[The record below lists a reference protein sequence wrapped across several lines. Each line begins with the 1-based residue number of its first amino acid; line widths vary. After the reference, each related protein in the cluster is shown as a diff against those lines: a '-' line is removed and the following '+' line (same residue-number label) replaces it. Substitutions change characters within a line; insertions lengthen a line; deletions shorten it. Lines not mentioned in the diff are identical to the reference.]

1 MPYKY
6 GIILNRMIASRIKW
20 TKNGHENKKW
30 SNATLKPRL
39 WPLLKGIFGSMLVI
53 LPLTFTACGKEKTLD
68 WHQEALLHDGR
79 TLWVERHSER
89 GSPFP
94 GNSGLETG
102 QTLAFS
108 HPDTG
113 ERIEWRIPEG
123 LQPVM
128 LDFEQGVPYY
138 VLDTYVS
145 SDYSKWGC
153 PNPPYL
159 VYRYQQGK
167 WKRVAFELLP
177 AQFVILNLMRMSKD
191 ARGLVDGGRI
201 SVDQMEAYF
210 KDGEQGTK
218 KFRLILR
225 EKVNPIGKGCG
236 ADILFSQ
243 GRESEM
249 DDKSRRDYEELV
261 GMTEDSRRR
270 HAIHMEKLKKELREK
285 Q

>member
-1 MPYKY
+1 MDMK
-6 GIILNRMIASRIKW
+6 SRKVVMQHP
-20 TKNGHENKKW
+20 K
-30 SNATLKPRL
+30 LRL
-39 WPLLKGIFGSMLVI
+39 WQFLKGIFSSMLI
-53 LPLTFTACGKEKTLD
+53 LLPLTFTACGKEKTLD

-108 HPDTG
+108 HPNTG

-218 KFRLILR
+218 KFRRILR
-225 EKVNPIGKGCG
+225 EKIAPATLAYDCG
-236 ADILFSQ
+236 LAVIFAM
-243 GRESEM
+243 GRESEI
-249 DDKSRRDYEELV
+249 DEKSRRRYQEDLERTPPEALPDYQKRI
-261 GMTEDSRRR
+261 D
-270 HAIHMEKLKKELREK
+270 KLKQELKERL

>member
-1 MPYKY
+1 MCKNLR
-6 GIILNRMIASRIKW
+6 GGQKQNLAQRFKHFLKIMAS
-20 TKNGHENKKW
+20 G
-30 SNATLKPRL
+30 
-39 WPLLKGIFGSMLVI
+39 MLFI

-218 KFRLILR
+218 KFRRILR
-225 EKVNPIGKGCG
+225 EKINPEM
-236 ADILFSQ
+236 FSEECDLNVIMAL
-243 GRESEM
+243 GRQAEMSE
-249 DDKSRRDYEELV
+249 KKQSRYKELV
-261 GMTEDSRRR
+261 GEMNAEQFAQYQRNMKVEEIRS
-270 HAIHMEKLKKELREK
+270 ELKERL